1 MHSHSSG
8 WCNGDNPFLR
18 QGNTGCAQEACQK
31 LKMTVLVSTRE
42 TWGDAVPTHKVQTQ
56 SPGLFQWREFAS
68 WAVWKKEYKS
78 MYWCKII
85 NRGYRQKMFVFF
97 FPWGKS
103 WLFHSL
109 FWYVTN
115 LFLQDF
121 LTRLPSVRKRSRYP
135 AKALQISLR
144 NVSNLSHPLKFFFV
158 AAWTVAIKAIT

>member
-85 NRGYRQKMFVFF
+85 NRGYRQKMFVVFF
-97 FPWGKS
+97 SPEEKAGCFIPFSDMWQISFCKISLPGSPQWEKEVVI
-103 WLFHSL
+103 LLKPFRFHSGM
-109 FWYVTN
+109 FQI
-115 LFLQDF
+115 FLILLSF
-121 LTRLPSVRKRSRYP
+121 
-135 AKALQISLR
+135 SL
-144 NVSNLSHPLKFFFV
+144 
-158 AAWTVAIKAIT
+158 